1 MPNSILKVVFCVI
14 CSYIVKATA
23 ANNVDPD
30 QTSDQDLLCLPII
43 AEMCMFV
50 LGHFS
55 RQHLVYIFLGMLRVS
70 YLEYLLVCI
79 TLQDFIFEL
88 IQCIYSYP
96 IL

>member
-1 MPNSILKVVFCVI
+1 MPKQHFKVVIYVI

-23 ANNVDPD
+23 ANKVDPD

-55 RQHLVYIFLGMLRVS
+55 RRHLVYIFLGMLRVS

-79 TLQDFIFEL
+79 T
-88 IQCIYSYP
+88 
-96 IL
+96 